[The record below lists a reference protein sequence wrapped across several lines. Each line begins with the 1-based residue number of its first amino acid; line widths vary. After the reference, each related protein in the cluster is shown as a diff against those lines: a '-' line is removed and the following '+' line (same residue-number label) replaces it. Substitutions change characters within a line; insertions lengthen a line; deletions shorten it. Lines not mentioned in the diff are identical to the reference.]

1 MIAHVSIPTGD
12 EMGTSHDNE
21 SADFSQRKR
30 LAMRSKVPVGS
41 IAFVVG
47 VFILASSSAVIGDNV
62 SLGELY
68 PKEKLGNL
76 LIPRDQWR
84 PFAKAK
90 DRTAW
95 TAIPKPVR
103 DKFITLGEEYL
114 GKDVPSLPAT
124 LYLEYTRMGNRSNYQ
139 DVWKDRRKM
148 LHCLVIAECME
159 GKGRFLDAVANVV
172 WATCEESAWTYPAHV
187 GAQKAGSGLPD
198 VTEPVVALFSA
209 ETASSLAWTVYLLKE
224 QLDVI
229 SPQICKRADREIE
242 QRILTPYLERDD
254 FGWMAF
260 RARNDGRRP
269 NNWNP
274 WINSNVLA
282 ATLLIEKDEGR
293 RLDLTHKVLRCLDN
307 FLVPYPSD
315 GSCDEGPSYWGHA
328 GASVFDN
335 LEWLYSATDGRIDLY
350 NDPAIREIGR
360 FIYRAHIAGDYFAN
374 VGDCDARL
382 EIYRDLVF
390 RYGKRIGDGKM
401 QQLATYGL
409 DEQDVFTS
417 KNSFRSLG
425 RMLFELFNLSSLL
438 AAESSSQPFVRDV
451 WLGHEDMQ
459 LMAARDKDGSAEGL
473 YVACWAS
480 HNGQSHN
487 HNDVGNFIIF
497 ADGRPFII
505 DIGRPTYTRQT
516 FSGRRYEIPEMQ
528 SAYHNLPTINGV
540 MQQAGKRYAAK
551 DVRYSLNET
560 GASLKMDIAQAYP
573 DKAGVK
579 TWVRTVSL
587 NRSKGIQVVD
597 NFELKKASRD
607 IAQNLI
613 TPCEVVRNEPGR
625 LVLRDSAEGVEL
637 AIEYDR
643 NILTARVE
651 SIPPTDDKLV
661 RIWGPRMYRILLKP
675 KAAAKAATWT
685 LRFSK

>member
-1 MIAHVSIPTGD
+1 MIAGVFSLTEDKI
-12 EMGTSHDNE
+12 DNFTRE
-21 SADFSQRKR
+21 ER
-30 LAMRSKVPVGS
+30 LAMQSRISVGR
-41 IAFVVG
+41 ITFLAG
-47 VFILASSSAVIGDNV
+47 VFILALSSIVVGDNV
-62 SLGELY
+62 SLSELY

-76 LIPRDQWR
+76 LIPRAQWK

-95 TAIPKPVR
+95 TSIAKPVR
-103 DKFITLGEEYL
+103 DKFIGFSEEYL
-114 GKDVPSLPAT
+114 GKDVPNLPAS
-124 LYLEYTRMGNRSNYQ
+124 LYLEYRRIGNRSNYQ
-139 DVWKDRRKM
+139 NIWLERRKM
-148 LHCLVIAECME
+148 LHCLVLAECME
-159 GKGRFLDAVANVV
+159 GKGRFLDAVANVT
-172 WATCEESAWTYPAHV
+172 WAICEESSWTFPAHV

-198 VTEPVVALFSA
+198 VTEPIVALFSA

-224 QLDVI
+224 QLDTV
-229 SPQICKRADREIE
+229 SPQICKRAEREID

-260 RARNDGRRP
+260 HARSDGRRP

-282 ATLLIEKDEGR
+282 AALLIEKNKGR

-307 FLVPYPSD
+307 FFVPYPSD
-315 GSCDEGPSYWGHA
+315 GSCDEGPSYWGRA

-335 LEWLYSATDGRIDLY
+335 LELLYSGTDSRLDLY
-350 NDPAIREIGR
+350 DDPAVREIGR
-360 FIYRAHIAGDYFAN
+360 FIYRAHVAGDYFAN

-382 EIYRDLVF
+382 DIDRDLVF
-390 RYGKRIGDGKM
+390 RYGRRIGDRKM
-401 QQLATYGL
+401 QDFAACGL
-409 DEQDVFTS
+409 DERELFAS
-417 KNSFRSLG
+417 ERSFRSLG
-425 RMLFELFNLSSLL
+425 RMLYELFNLPNLL
-438 AAESSSQPFVRDV
+438 AAKSSLHPLVRDV

-459 LMAARDKDGSAEGL
+459 LMAARDKDGSTEGL

-516 FSGRRYEIPEMQ
+516 FSSKRYEIPEMQ
-528 SAYHNLPTINGV
+528 SAFHNLPTINSV
-540 MQQAGKRYAAK
+540 TQQAGKRYAAR
-551 DVRYSLNET
+551 DVKYNLTEA
-560 GASLKMDIAQAYP
+560 GARFRMDIAPAYP

-587 NRSKGIQVVD
+587 NRSKDIAVVD

-607 IAQNLI
+607 ISQNLI
-613 TPCEVVRNEPGR
+613 TPCEVVHNEPGR

-643 NILTARVE
+643 DILTARIE
-651 SIPPTDDKLV
+651 SIPPTDDKLAT
-661 RIWGPRMYRILLKP
+661 IWGPRMYRILLKP
-675 KAAAKAATWT
+675 MSATRAATWT